1 MFEPQPDGHVCIF
14 CKNARDCGKCDG
26 RGVHEALVGK
36 KRIKQMVECRACEG
50 SGRCPLC
57 HGEAASEGVMKVG

>member
-1 MFEPQPDGHVCIF
+1 MRNVLQKPEIANCVCIF
-14 CKNARDCGKCDG
+14 CKNAGTCGKCDG

-36 KRIKQMVECRACEG
+36 KRTKQMVECRACEG

-57 HGEAASEGVMKVG
+57 HGEGKLQVG